1 MLCNQTICGQK
12 IELRDVLQSDC
23 NANYLRWMTDKETN
37 RYMETR
43 WVSQTLESIASFVHQ
58 VAESR
63 DSILFAIIERQS
75 GRHIGNIKL
84 GPINSRYHYADISY
98 FIGEKEMRG
107 KGYAKEAV
115 ELICDYGFRSL
126 RLHRIQAGVID
137 GNDISA
143 HVLRSC
149 GFKLE
154 ARLRDKFIVNNKF
167 ADHLIFGLLDSEK

>member
-1 MLCNQTICGQK
+1 MKKAINVADRIIHK
-12 IELRDVLQSDC
+12 ISKGFL
-23 NANYLRWMTDKETN
+23 
-37 RYMETR
+37 
-43 WVSQTLESIASFVHQ
+43 
-58 VAESR
+58 
-63 DSILFAIIERQS
+63 SILFAIIERQS

-115 ELICDYGFRSL
+115 ELVCDYGFRCHQ
-126 RLHRIQAGVID
+126 LHRIQAGVID

-143 HVLRSC
+143 HVLLSC

-154 ARLRDKFIVNNKF
+154 AKLRDKFIVNNQYV
-167 ADHLIFGLLDSEK
+167 DHLIFRLLDSEK